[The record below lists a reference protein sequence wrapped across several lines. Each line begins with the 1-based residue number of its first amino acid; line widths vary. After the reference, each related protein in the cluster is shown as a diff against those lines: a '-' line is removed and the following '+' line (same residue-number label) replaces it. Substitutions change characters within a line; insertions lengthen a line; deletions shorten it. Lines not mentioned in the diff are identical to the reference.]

1 MGIEKTIIIKAD
13 TKKAVTETEKLTDAI
28 DRLVEEQKNANVQAK
43 KTAEETKKRLEAQKK
58 ALEESRKPLNRLKTG
73 FKGLG
78 TAIKATGIGLVI
90 GLVAKL
96 GQTFSGNSKV
106 VNFFSNAMIALD
118 KAFNDLFNFIFNNF
132 GKWTQFIK
140 DAFENPQ
147 KTIKSFAEAIKDNL
161 IERFDSLIETLGF
174 VGKAFKQL
182 FSGDF
187 KGALES
193 VKEAGKEFVDV
204 YTGVD
209 GTVDKVTEAVKEGV
223 EAVKEYATETVN
235 ASKQVNKLRSS
246 FAQIENQQTR
256 LREAAD
262 RDAEAQRRL
271 RDDTTKTIEERIK
284 ANERL
289 ADVLDKQEEAE
300 KATVQARISGLQQ
313 EQALLG
319 FRQERANEIFALQT
333 ELIAIEAQQAGFRAE
348 QEANAIALQQE
359 RIDLSQTELDAQK
372 ERQLAQLQF
381 EAEQEE
387 NESQKIIKLQ
397 ERLALENELIAEDI
411 ERKRELFAEGT
422 QARVDAEQEFLNKFE
437 DLKRQEV
444 AFDKQ
449 AKDAEE
455 KQEQAVSNAK
465 IGIAKNTLGLLQE
478 VAGEGSKAGKAL
490 AVAQATISAFEGA
503 QNAFTTAAKSP
514 ITTVFPAYPF
524 AQAGVAGA
532 FGAVQVQKILSTKTD
547 GSGGGASASSFGGG
561 TSAPAVQAPSFNL
574 VQGTGTDQ
582 IAETIQGQDQPI
594 KAFVVSSDVSTAQE
608 LDRNAVETASL

>member
-1 MGIEKTIIIKAD
+1 MAIEKTIVIKAD
-13 TKKAVTETEKLTDAI
+13 ASQATKSIQGVDDQMQNLDKSTNQVGKSLSKTSKLA
-28 DRLVEEQKNANVQAK
+28 
-43 KTAEETKKRLEAQKK
+43 
-58 ALEESRKPLNRLKTG
+58 
-73 FKGLG
+73 KGLG
-78 TAIKATGIGLVI
+78 TALKGAGIGLVI
-90 GLVAKL
+90 ALVAKL

-106 VNFFSNAMIALD
+106 VNFFSTAMIALD

-147 KTIKSFAEAIKDNL
+147 KTLKSFAEAIKDNL

-209 GTVDKVTEAVKEGV
+209 GTVDKVTEAVKEGA

-387 NESQKIIKLQ
+387 NETQKIIKLQ

-411 ERKRELFAEGT
+411 ERKRGLFAEGT
-422 QARVDAEQEFLNKFE
+422 QARVDAEQEFL
-437 DLKRQEV
+437 DR
-444 AFDKQ
+444 
-449 AKDAEE
+449 
-455 KQEQAVSNAK
+455 KQELDQQEIELNNQKNKAIQASNTKRKDDEKKQEEALENFK
-465 IGIAKNTLGLLQE
+465 VGLAVNTLSLLGS
-478 VAGEGSKAGKAL
+478 VAKEGSAL
-490 AVAQATISAFEGA
+490 AKGVAIAQATISTFQGINKALAETTDFTPTQSLRFANAAIVGA
-503 QNAFTTAAKSP
+503 SG
-514 ITTVFPAYPF
+514 F
-524 AQAGVAGA
+524 ANIAS
-532 FGAVQVQKILSTKTD
+532 ILSTD
-547 GSGGGASASSFGGG
+547 DSGKSTPSASAP
-561 TSAPAVQAPSFNL
+561 TQPAVQAPSFNL

-594 KAFVVSSDVSTAQE
+594 KAFVVSSDVTSAQE